1 MDYNKIIK
9 TIKQKDLQL
18 AAFIP
23 EVTSLTVQGFR
34 KAVSNETL
42 KVKDLECITQALGLP
57 MDFWWKDDTD
67 LFTMDRNSQ
76 DEVKQLRKRI
86 ERQELTIDHL
96 NDQIV
101 ELKKRMDGGKTR
113 VAG

>member
-1 MDYNKIIK
+1 LDYNKIIK

-34 KAVSNETL
+34 KSVANETL
-42 KVKDLECITQALGLP
+42 KVKDLECITRALGLP
-57 MDFWWKDDTD
+57 MAYWWQDDTD
-67 LFTMDRNSQ
+67 IFTLDRNSQ
-76 DEVKQLRKRI
+76 DEVKQMRKKI

-101 ELKKRMDGGKTR
+101 ELKKRLEGVKTKS
-113 VAG
+113 AS